1 MLEDCEKFIL
11 WYDEY
16 KNDIFDFE
24 KEIIKYCRF
33 DVDIL
38 RWGCLKFRNI
48 FMQMIIRNDEG
59 IDLFVYCIMIVFV
72 CNLVFWKLFLE
83 EKFIGIILLQ
93 GYRLKDK
100 QLVKVMQWM
109 KYYVY

>member
-1 MLEDCEKFIL
+1 
-11 WYDEY
+11 
-16 KNDIFDFE
+16 
-24 KEIIKYCRF
+24 
-33 DVDIL
+33 
-38 RWGCLKFRNI
+38 
-48 FMQMIIRNDEG
+48 MQMVIRDDEKG

-83 EKFIGIILLQ
+83 EKFVGIILLQ

-109 KYYVY
+109 KYYVFKKMQGFSMQVMREKGLLDCIKLMDIMRVGIKRL